1 VIKVEANRDTCE
13 GFGTCVLAAEAVFDL
28 DDEGLVVIKQEM
40 VGDDLLGA
48 VRQAAYDCPTESIT
62 FVENAGDA

>member
-1 VIKVEANRDTCE
+1 MIKVVANRDTCE
-13 GFGTCVLAAEAVFDL
+13 GFGTCVLAAESLFDL
-28 DDEGLVVIKQEM
+28 DDEGLVVVKEEL
-40 VGDDLLGA
+40 VDDGRLSE